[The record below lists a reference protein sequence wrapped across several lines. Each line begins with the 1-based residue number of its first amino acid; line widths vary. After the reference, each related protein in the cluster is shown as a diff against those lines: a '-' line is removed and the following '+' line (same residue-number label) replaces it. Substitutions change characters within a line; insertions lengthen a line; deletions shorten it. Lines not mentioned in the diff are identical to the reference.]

1 MYFDKFSNILY
12 DFKQGQNGENQFVLV
27 KDITANVRFKT
38 EFIKSLQIYEP
49 YKMKDGETIEIVA
62 EKLYGSPEY
71 HWILMILNDR
81 YDYIEDFPLDGVR
94 LEEMIDAK
102 YKNRKNDTRYY
113 VNKDGIQVTPEITVT
128 LENTPDDMVVDLY
141 LFDNVTTGCI
151 IRRQT
156 SIGNYIA
163 RINSFSYT
171 HENAVADEQVTCSST
186 LTNGKLKVG
195 DAVQILKY
203 YDDADG
209 NFVEE
214 LVGESIV
221 NAVDVPAIYTEV
233 TNYEHEYL
241 QNEKK
246 RIIKVIPQLYLQ
258 QIINEFESI
267 M

>member
-1 MYFDKFSNILY
+1 MYFDKFSNMLY
-12 DFKQGQNGENQFVLV
+12 DFKQGTNGENQFVLV

-38 EFIKSLQIYEP
+38 EFIKSLQVYEP
-49 YKMKDGETIEIVA
+49 YKMQDGETIEIVA

-71 HWILMILNDR
+71 HWILMILNGR
-81 YDYIEDFPLDGVR
+81 YDYIEDFPLDGNK

-113 VNKDGIQVTPEITVT
+113 VDKNGIQVTPEITLK
-128 LENTPDDMVVDLY
+128 LENTPDDTVVDLY
-141 LFDNVTTGCI
+141 LFDNVVNGCI

-163 RINSFSYT
+163 RINSFSYSHVNT
-171 HENAVADEQVTCSST
+171 IADEEVLCSAT

-214 LVGESIV
+214 LVGDSIV
-221 NAVDVPAIYTEV
+221 TEVNVPVTYTEV

-258 QIINEFESI
+258 QIINEFES
-267 M
+267 MM